1 MDNSRTST
9 ALVAKQI
16 PSSFKNDRLTLSPAA
31 RAVASLDLSTCSE
44 AYRCLFMSSKKA
56 FRSYLMIFMCA
67 LAKWLRSSTVEI
79 SDVPSMYR

>member
-1 MDNSRTST
+1 MYNSRTST

-16 PSSFKNDRLTLSPAA
+16 PISFKNDRLTLSPAA

-44 AYRCLFMSSKKA
+44 AYRCLFMSSKKG
-56 FRSYLMIFMCA
+56 FWSYLMIFKCA

>member
-44 AYRCLFMSSKKA
+44 AYRCLFMSSKKD
-56 FRSYLMIFMCA
+56 FRSYQVLSYDFQVCA
-67 LAKWLRSSTVEI
+67 SEMATLFNCRDL
-79 SDVPSMYR
+79 

>member
-1 MDNSRTST
+1 MYNSRTLT
-9 ALVAKQI
+9 TLVAKQI
-16 PSSFKNDRLTLSPAA
+16 PSSLKNDRLTLSPAA

-44 AYRCLFMSSKKA
+44 AYRCLFMSSKKD
-56 FRSYLMIFMCA
+56 FRSYLMTFNCA